1 MKPERLQIIEE
12 CLSDV
17 QNALD
22 ILQEV
27 HDEEEEA
34 YDNLPESMQ
43 DGERGDLMQEAI
55 DALDNA
61 LYPLEDVV
69 SSLEEVTTNA
79 DNELVME
86 IEPWQQL
93 SIGNEVT
100 HKSFGKGIIT
110 VIKGKYYTIAF
121 GQKESIFIFPDA
133 IDKGFITI

>member
-1 MKPERLQIIEE
+1 MKPERLQIIED
-12 CLSDV
+12 CLSDI
-17 QNALD
+17 QGALET
-22 ILQEV
+22 LQEV

-34 YDNLPESMQ
+34 YDNLPESLQ
-43 DGERGDLMQEAI
+43 DGEKGDMMQDAI

-61 LYPLEDVV
+61 LFPLEDVI

-86 IEPWQQL
+86 IDPWQQL
-93 SIGNEVT
+93 SVGDEVA

-121 GQKESIFIFPDA
+121 GAKESVFIFPDA